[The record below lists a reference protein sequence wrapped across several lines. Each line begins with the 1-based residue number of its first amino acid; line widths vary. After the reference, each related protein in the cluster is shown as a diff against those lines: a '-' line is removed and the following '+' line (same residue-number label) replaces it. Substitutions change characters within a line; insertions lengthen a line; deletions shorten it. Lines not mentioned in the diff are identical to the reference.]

1 MFKKNRD
8 GYTILKPDF
17 ECFNTIKTLTRRLKW
32 GKRQEYPVNMN
43 RSGASEKIKIKTN
56 REKMLFSAE
65 KSRTVRKQRSV
76 IRKNDKN
83 L

>member
-17 ECFNTIKTLTRRLKW
+17 ECFNNIKTLTRRLKW
-32 GKRQEYPVNMN
+32 GKRHEYFVDMA
-43 RSGASEKIKIKTN
+43 RSGASEKIRIKTN
-56 REKMLFSAE
+56 REKILFSEE
-65 KSRTVRKQRSV
+65 KDEARRNYNRAS
-76 IRKNDKN
+76 RKNDKN